1 MLSVSEEHRRVFPE
15 PSLVS
20 FKRCKN
26 LRDILVRA
34 KLHSGGGRA
43 VVIQGDVLRV
53 VSLDVRFVLL
63 CVIVR
68 LLDPIAPIRN
78 IK

>member
-15 PSLVS
+15 LPLVS

-34 KLHSGGGRA
+34 KLHSGGGGG
-43 VVIQGDVLRV
+43 QL
-53 VSLDVRFVLL
+53 
-63 CVIVR
+63 
-68 LLDPIAPIRN
+68 
-78 IK
+78 

>member
-1 MLSVSEEHRRVFPE
+1 MTEKDCQR
-15 PSLVS
+15 PSTTIWIPG
-20 FKRCKN
+20 F
-26 LRDILVRA
+26 RDILVRA
-34 KLHSGGGRA
+34 KLHSGGGA

-68 LLDPIAPIRN
+68 RLDPIAPIRN